1 VPAPDPATP
10 AATRPDGRIGVID
23 LGSNSIRLVVY
34 DRPGRAPLPVFNEKV
49 LCGLGRGL
57 ERTGRLNPDGVRLA
71 LENMG
76 RFARIAA
83 GMGLDRLDVLA
94 TAAARD
100 AADGP
105 EFVARMEAITGLPVT
120 VLDGSEEARLSALGV
135 VSGIPD
141 ADGAMGDL
149 GGGSLEVVPID
160 RGLPGPEQVTL
171 PLGPLRLMEHADGR
185 SALVRHVDRQLDEL
199 GWLGRTEG
207 RAFYPVGGSWR
218 ALAKAHMERAAHP
231 VHVIHHYAVDADEMR
246 EFAELISRQSRS
258 SLERAPGVSRRRA
271 DTLPLAALVMER
283 VIRRARPARVVF
295 SAYGLREGYQF
306 DRLSEAERR
315 QDPLLV
321 ACQDH
326 ARRIGRFEPSRAL
339 VNWTAPLFA
348 GEDAAGERLRVAACM
363 LSDLGW
369 ADHPDYR
376 AEHAFL
382 RALRMPYAGIDH
394 PGRAFLALTVFCR
407 YTGSSDDPLL
417 KPALDIAGEAY
428 RMRARVLGLALRLAH
443 TMTGGVIP
451 LLAQAPLRLVED
463 RLELT
468 LTGEAAD
475 LAGDVVQRR
484 LDALAAALDRRPAM
498 VVEER
503 RKAAE

>member
-1 VPAPDPATP
+1 MPEATQ
-10 AATRPDGRIGVID
+10 AAARPDARIGVID

-71 LENMG
+71 LENIG
-76 RFARIAA
+76 RFARIAD
-83 GMGLDRLDVLA
+83 GMGLERMDVLA
-94 TAAARD
+94 TAAVRD

-105 EFVARMEAITGLPVT
+105 AFVARIEEIARLPVH
-120 VLDGSEEARLSALGV
+120 VLAGAEEARLSALGV
-135 VSGIPD
+135 VSGVPD
-141 ADGAMGDL
+141 ADGATGDL
-149 GGGSLEVVPID
+149 GGGSLELVSLD
-160 RGLPGPEQVTL
+160 RGSLGAEQVTL

-185 SALVRHVDRQLDEL
+185 SSLVRHVDRMLDGL
-199 GWLGRTEG
+199 PWLERAAGRS
-207 RAFYPVGGSWR
+207 FYPVGGSWR
-218 ALAKAHMERAAHP
+218 ALAKAHMDRVSHP
-231 VHVIHHYAVDADEMR
+231 LHVIHHYAVDAAAMR
-246 EFAELISRQSRS
+246 DFAELISRQSRS

-271 DTLPLAALVMER
+271 DTLPYAALVLER
-283 VIRRARPARVVF
+283 VIRKARPARVVF
-295 SAYGLREGYQF
+295 SAYGLREGFLF
-306 DRLSEAERR
+306 DRLPEAERR

-326 ARRIGRFEPSRAL
+326 ARRLGRFEPSRAL

-348 GEDAAGERLRVAACM
+348 GEDAAAERLRTAACM

-369 ADHPDYR
+369 TDHPDYR

-394 PGRAFLALTVFCR
+394 PGRAFLALAIHCR
-407 YTGSSDDPLL
+407 YTGGIEDPVLR
-417 KPALDIAGEAY
+417 PALEIAGEAN
-428 RMRARVLGLALRLAH
+428 RLRARVLGLALRLAH

-451 LLAQAPLRLVED
+451 LLAQAPLRLAED
-463 RLELT
+463 RLELS
-468 LTGEAAD
+468 LSGAAAD

-484 LDALAAALDRRPAM
+484 LDALAAALDRRPAL

-503 RKAAE
+503 RRAAE